1 MLQKYPEFLD
11 VFRQAKRGAVTSCVV
26 DAEVVAYDR
35 EKGSLL
41 PFQVLSTRKRKV
53 EEGDEEQKVKV
64 ILQGFDLIY
73 LNGKSLL
80 QLSLLERRN
89 LLHASFVHSEGMVR
103 GYVLVRV
110 VSVYTPLNI

>member
-1 MLQKYPEFLD
+1 M
-11 VFRQAKRGAVTSCVV
+11 FRQAKRGAVSTCVV

-35 EKGSLL
+35 EKGCLL

-53 EEGDEEQKVKV
+53 EDGDEEQKVKV

-80 QLSLLERRN
+80 QQSLLERRN
-89 LLHASFVHSEGMVR
+89 LLHASFVHSEGKGGGCCV
-103 GYVLVRV
+103 VLDCGLWITALHC
-110 VSVYTPLNI
+110 SNESCH